1 MRKIIAENK
10 MRIYLAE
17 LGDPTYSP
25 SMEGLEARS
34 YAVTTVQE
42 LIKRVK
48 NSDDPPEMVISEFIK
63 QVDRRSGMVFR
74 VAYEI
79 SVDLYDRLFL

>member
-1 MRKIIAENK
+1 MH
-10 MRIYLAE
+10 IYLAE
-17 LGDPTYSP
+17 LGDPIYSP